1 VSLDKDL
8 VGALRVVMALEKV
21 IETNLIK
28 RCRRGE
34 GRNVATNRDAGA
46 LSAVNHDCGIPAHPG
61 AVGTLNCLVAWE
73 SGLILWADGV
83 YVVGGGNQ
91 WNV

>member
-1 VSLDKDL
+1 MALDKDL

-28 RCRRGE
+28 RCRGGE
-34 GRNVATNRDAGA
+34 GRNVAANRDART
-46 LSAVNHDCGIPAHPG
+46 LSPVNHDCRVPAHPS

-73 SGLILWADGV
+73 WGLILWADGV